1 MSEDHDFKKK
11 ADAIL
16 ALLSR
21 ELAGAAD
28 DYGFKST
35 TSGGNIQVECGS
47 GKMSI
52 GPNPQAEQIV
62 LQVPGRTY
70 KLDWDVVEASFV
82 HSDSGRSLR
91 ELVEQTLS
99 KLLRQEVTL

>member
-1 MSEDHDFKKK
+1 MSEDQNFKKK
-11 ADAIL
+11 ADAAL

-35 TSGGNIQVECGS
+35 FSGGNIYVECGS

-52 GPNPQAEQIV
+52 SPTPDTEQIM
-62 LQVPGRTY
+62 LQAPGRAY
-70 KLDWDVVEASFV
+70 KLDWDVVEASFM
-82 HSDSGRSLR
+82 HSDSGQSLR
-91 ELVEQTLS
+91 ALVEQTLT
-99 KLLRQEVTL
+99 KLLRQEVSL